1 MLCGTM
7 HRDRTQNVSLF
18 KNLKLLKIVSLFLHV
33 IAIYGLLELIARQEI
48 TTCCV
53 STWLT

>member
-18 KNLKLLKIVSLFLHV
+18 KNLKLFKIVSLFLHV